1 LNRPKNYDDID
12 WDIDNDK
19 NQEGLPD
26 ETQFTEEE
34 LRKEEL
40 EIKELEGK
48 KRTLENRVAGMEK
61 DISGVMR

>member
-1 LNRPKNYDDID
+1 LNRPKNYDDVD
-12 WDIDNDK
+12 WDLDSDQYQ
-19 NQEGLPD
+19 QELPD
-26 ETQFTEEE
+26 DTQFTEEE
-34 LRKEEL
+34 MRREEL